1 MHIDWCLCSCV
12 YRVQAC
18 MVALYRNRARYNTN
32 APHTHTRALKM
43 GANLLLRHDTCTGLG
58 QRGDARILHINKP
71 IPTHMPKPRHTTPHT
86 HTHDVI
92 IHEKWLQPGQNTR
105 CRCTKSHRNSRQI
118 FGLGLSIFILFLR
131 VSPFFLGKYCFRSFY
146 TTF

>member
-71 IPTHMPKPRHTTPHT
+71 IRTHIHTCPNHTTQPRIHT
-86 HTHDVI
+86 PMMLLSMKNDFNPAKIHDVDA
-92 IHEKWLQPGQNTR
+92 QNHIGIPVR
-105 CRCTKSHRNSRQI
+105 
-118 FGLGLSIFILFLR
+118 FL
-131 VSPFFLGKYCFRSFY
+131 VWV
-146 TTF
+146 